1 MSSSPFVVK
10 VSTYGIRIKFHQ
22 RLKNGALWMRVGRAE
37 LCVGLTFEGLSF
49 SCVRDSPLHV
59 LNVREAAS
67 QVEWHYSNAIRAPRT
82 SACRRSRSVAWSETD
97 GADTHT
103 INSTHEFHVT
113 RPQVSF
119 SNLLHIFCKTRPVIF
134 LSAKNLLNFF

>member
-1 MSSSPFVVK
+1 
-10 VSTYGIRIKFHQ
+10 
-22 RLKNGALWMRVGRAE
+22 MRVGRAE

-103 INSTHEFHVT
+103 ISSTHEFHVT

-119 SNLLHIFCKTRPVIF
+119 SNLLRIF
-134 LSAKNLLNFF
+134 LQNQTRDIFECEKSTKFLLIRAGNQFYFHTTVEVNTIDKIYN